1 MGERPLVPLPGAGLM
16 GLGGG
21 LMRAVPIARSK
32 PSPKPRGDAPRP
44 PQARSAA
51 PSPVVYVPPP
61 PAPRTPAPPRPLST
75 RERVALAVLD
85 LHEGDPPPWP
95 RPAAPGPVPWVAVVL
110 ACWERWPLLFGLRG
124 HELDHPDSNR
134 VLARL
139 SGCAAEGYVTSD
151 GRGGWTPTRA
161 ALALHAALRAREAV
175 R

>member
-61 PAPRTPAPPRPLST
+61 PAPRTPAPPRALSS
-75 RERVALAVLD
+75 RERVALALLD
-85 LHEGDPPPWP
+85 IADEIGK
-95 RPAAPGPVPWVAVVL
+95 PVPWVVVVL
-110 ACWERWPLLFGLRG
+110 VCWRRWPSVFGLRG
-124 HELDHPDSNR
+124 HQEHPDSNR

-139 SGCAAEGYVTSD
+139 SGCAAEGYATSD
-151 GRGGWTPTRA
+151 GRGGWKPTAEAQR
-161 ALALHAALRAREAV
+161 LHSALRARDGA